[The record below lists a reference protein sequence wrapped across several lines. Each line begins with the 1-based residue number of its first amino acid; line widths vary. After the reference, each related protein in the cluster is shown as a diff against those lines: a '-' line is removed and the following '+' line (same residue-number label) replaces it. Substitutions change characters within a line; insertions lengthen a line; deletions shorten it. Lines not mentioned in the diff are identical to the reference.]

1 MPNDF
6 PHSFNNIV
14 TICKTTKYFIEKAV
28 KWLKLKVRHHVNK
41 SKRKN
46 EKE

>member
-6 PHSFNNIV
+6 PQPLIYIV
-14 TICKTTKYFIEKAV
+14 TVCKTTKYSIEKGV
-28 KWLKLKVRHHVNK
+28 NWVKLKIRHHVNK